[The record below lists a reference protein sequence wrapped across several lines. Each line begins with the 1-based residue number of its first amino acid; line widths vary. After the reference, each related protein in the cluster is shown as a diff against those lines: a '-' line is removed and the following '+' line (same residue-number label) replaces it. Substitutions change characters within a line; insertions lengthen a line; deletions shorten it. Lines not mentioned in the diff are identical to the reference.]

1 MATQTRMTLAEYER
15 LIASGHFSRWEA
27 DHGHRWHVELLEGEL
42 VDMSPMGDAHILA
55 VEWLMYWGMSGLP
68 RTKAVIRVQS
78 PITLPDSNSVPEP
91 DLVWLAPRNY
101 RAETATAVDVL
112 LLIEVADSSLV
123 YDRNRKGRLYAEAG
137 IPEYWLVNLL
147 DRCVE
152 MYREPNPHGYQQ
164 HQIYRSGDV
173 LAPTAFPAHQLTLN
187 DFFQSL
193 PA

>member
-27 DHGHRWHVELLEGEL
+27 DHGQRCHVELLEGEL
-42 VDMSPMGDAHILA
+42 VDMSPMGDAHVLA

-68 RTKAVIRVQS
+68 RRKAVIRVQS
-78 PITLPDSNSVPEP
+78 PVNLPESVSVPEP
-91 DLVWLAPRNY
+91 DLVWLTPRDY
-101 RAETATAVDVL
+101 RTATATSADVL
-112 LLIEVADSSLV
+112 LVIEVADSSLAS
-123 YDRNRKGRLYAEAG
+123 DRDRKGRLYAEAG
-137 IPEYWLVNLL
+137 IPDYWLVNLI

-152 MYREPNPHGYQQ
+152 VFREPTPNGYRQNS
-164 HQIYRSGDV
+164 IYRSGDM
-173 LAPTAFPAHQLTLN
+173 LAPAAFPNHQLALI